1 MYNGRKINI
10 QKLPQISFPTHQE
23 SSILKTRRR
32 RYDKKTLSAAY
43 SEISLGQIASP
54 E

>member
-1 MYNGRKINI
+1 MYNGRKFNI
-10 QKLPQISFPTHQE
+10 QKLLQTFFPTHQE
-23 SSILKTRRR
+23 SSILKTCKG
-32 RYDKKTLSAAY
+32 DMAKPLSAAQ